1 MSQRRLRTS
10 VLGALIACATAS
22 SLAAQLAV
30 TETRDPK
37 QKQDPEFAKLY
48 AEWSRGPQFGS
59 PLVDHLP
66 LVAGIPTPKDVLGY
80 YIGAP
85 AKLTYYAD
93 ILKYYRALEKA
104 APSRVKIET
113 IGKSDEGREL
123 VIVWVSSEEN
133 IRNLQRN
140 RDNLAK
146 LADPRGMSDDQVRQL
161 ITTTKP
167 HYHFMGGLHSGETG
181 PSEMLMELA
190 YRLVTET
197 SPLVT
202 QIRNNVIVS
211 ITPAAEPDGRDRNV
225 DWFYRGLEFGPATT
239 TATTDSAGR
248 GAGGAPV
255 AGAANGPSFGGNAGG
270 QLPYWGKYVYH
281 DNNRDINLSQ
291 MSMRAITDWYFTAHP
306 PIIHDLHEAQPL
318 LYTYSGGPPQNPNLD
333 PILFTE
339 LPFFSNFELSQMTK
353 WGMPGVYTHAFMDGW
368 SPGYLGS
375 VAYNHNGMMRMY
387 ETQSG
392 RENGPAP
399 GTTPGTDAAGGQP
412 APLPAASAT
421 PASTPPAAP

>member
-66 LVAGIPTPKDVLGY
+66 LVAGIPTPKDILGY

-104 APSRVKIET
+104 APSRVKIES

-123 VIVWVSSEEN
+123 VIIWVSSEEN
-133 IRNLQRN
+133 IRNLQHN

-146 LADPRGMSDDQVRQL
+146 IADPRGLSEDQVRAL

-211 ITPAAEPDGRDRNV
+211 ITPVADPDGRDRNV
-225 DWFYRGLEFGPATT
+225 DWFYRGLDMQAAGDT
-239 TATTDSAGR
+239 SGR
-248 GAGGAPV
+248 GNPFNV
-255 AGAANGPSFGGNAGG
+255 GG

-291 MSMRAITDWYFTAHP
+291 ISMRAITDWYFTAHP

-318 LYTYSGGPPQNPNLD
+318 LYTYSDGPPQNPNLD
-333 PILFTE
+333 PLLFAE
-339 LPFFSNFELSQMTK
+339 LPWFSNWELAQMK
-353 WGMPGVYTHAFMDGW
+353 
-368 SPGYLGS
+368 
-375 VAYNHNGMMRMY
+375 
-387 ETQSG
+387 
-392 RENGPAP
+392 
-399 GTTPGTDAAGGQP
+399 
-412 APLPAASAT
+412 
-421 PASTPPAAP
+421 